1 MTPLCSGCPIP
12 MRPRRKLSVKIPIAI
27 IHAFRFL
34 FHNCSDS
41 TKRTMEKARWTM
53 RPISKEACMD
63 WEILENGKK
72 VSRNRKKENT
82 ASRTIEM
89 FSRRIRSCRF
99 SSSLF
104 CDSFISHSSEAKIMN
119 TICFMVTQSVV
130 FFV

>member
-1 MTPLCSGCPIP
+1 
-12 MRPRRKLSVKIPIAI
+12 
-27 IHAFRFL
+27 
-34 FHNCSDS
+34 
-41 TKRTMEKARWTM
+41 M

-104 CDSFISHSSEAKIMN
+104 CDSFIRHSSEAKIMN